1 MEVPMLG
8 IGFALRVGVPYATG
22 VKRAGAAA
30 LGHAKAFAV
39 ALSHRRAVKRLCAWD
54 DRMLKDIGLTRS
66 DVVGALSEPLSRD
79 PSAVL
84 AARVGRR
91 PTGVSGGRTR
101 SSPASK
107 EQQGVPSNWNA
118 SSRKQ
123 TCGSSAC

>member
-54 DRMLKDIGLTRS
+54 DRKLKDIGLTRS

-79 PSAVL
+79 PSAAL
-84 AARVGRR
+84 AARLGRHR
-91 PTGVSGGRTR
+91 GGARRGQWPSGI
-101 SSPASK
+101 
-107 EQQGVPSNWNA
+107 QGL
-118 SSRKQ
+118 K
-123 TCGSSAC
+123 